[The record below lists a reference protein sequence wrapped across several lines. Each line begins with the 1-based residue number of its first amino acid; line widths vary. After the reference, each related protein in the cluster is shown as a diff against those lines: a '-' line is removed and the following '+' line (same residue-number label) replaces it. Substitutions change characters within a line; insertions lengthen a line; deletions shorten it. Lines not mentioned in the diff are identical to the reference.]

1 MTAYFHPLRRCKRH
15 GLTFGR
21 RTGSVLTSMV
31 GLPGRKREGLDG
43 KRSGLFYEATRLIRE
58 LSDERTEG
66 DAGNQGI

>member
-31 GLPGRKREGLDG
+31 SYRTNEPRVMPVTKNLNLRIKRK
-43 KRSGLFYEATRLIRE
+43 
-58 LSDERTEG
+58 
-66 DAGNQGI
+66 GNDFK